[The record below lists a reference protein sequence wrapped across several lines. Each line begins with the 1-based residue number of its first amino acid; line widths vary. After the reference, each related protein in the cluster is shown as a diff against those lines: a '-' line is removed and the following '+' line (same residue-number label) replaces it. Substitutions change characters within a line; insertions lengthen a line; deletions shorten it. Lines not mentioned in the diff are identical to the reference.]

1 MAAPNIQNSW
11 RSTAAGA
18 MMGLAALAPTGL
30 AAQETTPVAYTQP
43 AVTETMREQ
52 EIREGSAAIRG
63 AAGFARSCE
72 TCVGVVF
79 SKGDDFRKSVYD
91 RSVAYLNEREA
102 PLTDNNMGIVSAR
115 VEELLL
121 QHYQEEYAQLFAPM
135 GVQAE
140 IFPRTNYASTE
151 GKIVRSGVNFHVGQV
166 VFESYEGESAFF
178 LNEVDAE
185 LAVEVVEGL
194 SWMWQND
201 PELVAQLSSEP
212 RPELSGG

>member
-18 MMGLAALAPTGL
+18 MMGFAALVPSGL
-30 AAQETTPVAYTQP
+30 AAQETPVAYTQP
-43 AVTETMREQ
+43 VVTESMQEQ
-52 EIREGSAAIRG
+52 EGRELSEAIRG
-63 AAGFARSCE
+63 ASNFARSCE
-72 TCVGVVF
+72 TCVGIVF

-91 RSVAYLNEREA
+91 RSVAYLNQQGA
-102 PLTDNNMGIVSAR
+102 PITDNNMEIVSAR

-121 QHYQEEYAQLFAPM
+121 QHYQEEYTQLFAPM

-166 VFESYEGESAFF
+166 VFESADGEGSFL

-185 LAVEVVEGL
+185 LAVEVVEDL
-194 SWMWQND
+194 SYMWQND
-201 PELVAQLSSEP
+201 PGLVS
-212 RPELSGG
+212 RPDDQPGLVPSGD

>member
-1 MAAPNIQNSW
+1 MATPNIQSSW

-18 MMGLAALAPTGL
+18 IMGLSALAPSGL

-43 AVTETMREQ
+43 VVTETMQEQ
-52 EIREGSAAIRG
+52 ETREGIAAIRG

-72 TCVGVVF
+72 TCVGIVF

-91 RSVAYLNEREA
+91 RSVAYLNERDA
-102 PLTDNNMGIVSAR
+102 PLTDNNMDIVSAR

-121 QHYQEEYAQLFAPM
+121 QHYQDEYTQLFAPM

-140 IFPRTNYASTE
+140 IFEKTKYASSE
-151 GKIVRSGVNFHVGQV
+151 GSIMRSGVVFHVGQV
-166 VFESYEGESAFF
+166 VFEDPNGQSAF
-178 LNEVDAE
+178 LLRDIDAN

-201 PELVAQLSSEP
+201 PELVAQLSAQP